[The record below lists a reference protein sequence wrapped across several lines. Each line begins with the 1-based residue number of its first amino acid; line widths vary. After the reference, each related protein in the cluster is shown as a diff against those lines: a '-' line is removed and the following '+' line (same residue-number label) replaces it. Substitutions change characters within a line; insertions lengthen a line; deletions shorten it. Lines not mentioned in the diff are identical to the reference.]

1 MTNEEKILKVVDLM
15 AEICAD
21 TGPFESADDVPQ
33 DLLGVLYMVENGVL
47 ALAKHFRVVPFVAI
61 FPPEDALT
69 QPVVYDSDEG
79 TK

>member
-1 MTNEEKILKVVDLM
+1 MTNEEKILRVVDLM
-15 AEICAD
+15 AEICSD

-47 ALAKHFRVVPFVAI
+47 ALAKHFCVAPFVAI
-61 FPPEDALT
+61 CPPEDAST
-69 QPVVYDSDEG
+69 QPVVGDADEG